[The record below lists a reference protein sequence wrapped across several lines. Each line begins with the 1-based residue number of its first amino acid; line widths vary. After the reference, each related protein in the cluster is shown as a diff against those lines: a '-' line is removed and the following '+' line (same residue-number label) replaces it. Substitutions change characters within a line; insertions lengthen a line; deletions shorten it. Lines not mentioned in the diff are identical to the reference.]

1 MKVKYEF
8 ASETIEIEVTEE
20 WGNMLVDLSRKEYNN
35 NQTETRRHISLDG
48 MDYEG
53 ELFTDDTDIEYLLIQ
68 NQNSETL
75 HEAIWTLLP
84 QQKEL
89 LRKVYFEG
97 RTIVSIAQ
105 EEGVSKQSVHER
117 LNRALKKLKKVL
129 L

>member
-20 WGNMLVDLSRKEYNN
+20 WGNMLVDFNRKEYNN

-53 ELFTDDTDIEYLLIQ
+53 ELFADDTDIEKLLLQ
-68 NQNSETL
+68 NQCEETL

-89 LRKVYFEG
+89 VRKVYFEG
-97 RTIVSIAQ
+97 RTIVSIAR